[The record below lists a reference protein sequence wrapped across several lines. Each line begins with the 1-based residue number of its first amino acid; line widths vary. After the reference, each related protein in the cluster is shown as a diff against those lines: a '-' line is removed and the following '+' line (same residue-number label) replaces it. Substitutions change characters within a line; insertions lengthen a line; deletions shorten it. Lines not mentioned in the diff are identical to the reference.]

1 MKKCV
6 SKCINANRKCNKKS
20 CRYWIN
26 YRDDLNCTFIT
37 IEKHGSLTL
46 KEIAT
51 RENLSLV
58 RIKQIQDQAL
68 IKIKKL
74 RPIMKDFLF

>member
-1 MKKCV
+1 MRSCA
-6 SKCINANRKCNKKS
+6 SKCYSKNKKCNKKS

-26 YRDDLNCTFIT
+26 YKEDMNCTFIT

-46 KEIAT
+46 KEIAA

-58 RIKQIQDQAL
+58 RIKQIQDRAL

>member
-6 SKCINANRKCNKKS
+6 NDCYSANKLCNKKS

-26 YRDDLNCTFIT
+26 YKDDLNCTFVT
-37 IEKHGSLTL
+37 IKKHGSLTL
-46 KEIAT
+46 KEIAD
-51 RENLSLV
+51 REKLSLV

>member
-1 MKKCV
+1 MKPCVTKCY
-6 SKCINANRKCNKKS
+6 SKNKRCNNKS

-26 YRDDLNCTFIT
+26 YKEDLNCTFIT

-46 KEIAT
+46 REIAV

-58 RIKQIQDQAL
+58 RIKQIQDRAL
-68 IKIKKL
+68 VKIKKL
-74 RPIMKDFLF
+74 KPIMKDFLF